1 MHQFKCKIGM
11 LRYVCV
17 VFGIVFLASCGQKRD
32 GNVALGSLIRE
43 RVALTA
49 TANEIVTALPFKKG
63 DRVKKG
69 DLLVQLYNLRQKAIV
84 DKTLADVAE
93 QEANLIKLQ
102 NGARK
107 EDIAAAQAT
116 LNDAEASLVF
126 AEKTL
131 ARTKDLLASNLT
143 SKAQYDQDVAN
154 QKTSEASRNNAREAL
169 LKLTNGTRPEDLD
182 SAEASV
188 NAAKAAYEA
197 EKITY
202 DQLSVVATRD
212 GILNNLPWNLG
223 ERVSENSPVAVILS
237 GDTPYVRAYIPEPYR
252 AKLKVGSQVTVKVDG
267 VENSFQGTISW
278 ISMDSAYTPYYALNE
293 KERSRLVYLA
303 DVDLPDS
310 ANDLPSGLPAQV
322 VMP

>member
-1 MHQFKCKIGM
+1 MHQFKISVGR
-11 LRYVCV
+11 LHLVYVLPLM
-17 VFGIVFLASCGQKRD
+17 ILLTSCGQSND
-32 GNVALGSLIRE
+32 GKVALGSLIRE

-116 LNDAEASLVF
+116 LNDADASLVF
-126 AEKTL
+126 ADKTL
-131 ARTKDLLASNLT
+131 ARTNDLLSSNLT

-182 SAEASV
+182 SAEASLA
-188 NAAKAAYEA
+188 AAKAVYQS
-197 EKITY
+197 EKLTY

-212 GILNNLPWNLG
+212 GILDNLPWNLG

-252 AKLKVGSQVTVKVDG
+252 AKLKVGSQVIVKVDG
-267 VENSFQGTISW
+267 VETSFQGTISW

-303 DVDLPDS
+303 DVSLPDT

>member
-1 MHQFKCKIGM
+1 MHVLNVNLNQWRFIFW
-11 LRYVCV
+11 LPLVLL
-17 VFGIVFLASCGQKRD
+17 ITSCGQNLD
-32 GNVALGSLIRE
+32 GKVALGSLIRE

-49 TANEIVTALPFKKG
+49 TADEIVTALPFKRG

-93 QEANLIKLQ
+93 QEANLVKLQ
-102 NGARK
+102 NGSRK
-107 EDIAAAQAT
+107 EDVAAAQAT
-116 LNDAEASLVF
+116 LNDAEASLAL

-154 QKTSEASRNNAREAL
+154 QKTSLASRNNAREAL
-169 LKLTNGTRPEDLD
+169 LKLTNGTRPEDLE
-182 SAEASV
+182 SAEASLA
-188 NAAKAAYEA
+188 AAKAVYQS
-197 EKITY
+197 EKLTY
-202 DQLSVVATRD
+202 DQLSVTATRD
-212 GILNNLPWNLG
+212 GILDSLPWNLG
-223 ERVSENSPVAVILS
+223 ERVSKNSPVAVILS

-252 AKLKVGSQVTVKVDG
+252 AKLKVGSEVTVRVDG
-267 VENSFQGTISW
+267 VETPFQGRISW

-303 DVDLPDS
+303 DVNLPDT
-310 ANDLPSGLPAQV
+310 AKDLPSGLPAQV